1 MQPKKQLLLID
12 GTAYIYRAFHAIPH
26 LSNSKGLP
34 TNAVYGFARMLL
46 KVIKD
51 FKTDHIAV
59 AFDVKGPSFRHKM
72 YEEYKAHRPEMP
84 DSLKPQIP
92 YIKELVRALN
102 LPVLELEGYEADD
115 VIGTISRQMKEK
127 DVEVIIIAAD
137 KDMLQLIDDNTTIV
151 DTMKGKRFG
160 IKEVMERFGTKPE
173 QIVEIM
179 GLAGDASDNIPGVK
193 GIGEKTAVKL
203 IKEFGTIENLL
214 QNIDKVREKGI
225 REKLEKYAE
234 DARLSRMLA
243 TIDTNAP
250 VDYRFEDL
258 VVKSP
263 DYQRLKE
270 LLKEMEFTK
279 LLNEIIPE
287 GQSDIKGEYTCVT
300 DIDKL
305 RDLTAKL
312 KESKEA
318 AIVIKKQDSAIFGEL
333 TGLAVCIK
341 PGQAFYIPTGHRYLG
356 APSQIDRAFAT
367 QAIKP
372 IIEDEGI
379 KKISHDIKAVHI
391 FFKQRNIQ
399 MRGAIFDT
407 GIASYLLNP
416 SRSNYNIE
424 DIAHEQ
430 IGHKMAQFKT
440 AAPDRGIQGQAFE
453 DVDINTACSR
463 ACAEADAIFQI
474 SGKLLPQLEG
484 DCLLSLFNE
493 IEIPLAGVLAE
504 MELNGIKVDRG
515 YFLNL
520 SKELEV
526 RIENIRNR
534 IYVIADVEFNINSPK
549 QLASVLFEKL
559 KLKPVK
565 KTKTGFSTD
574 EDVLKA
580 LAAGHELP
588 AEILN
593 FRQLSKLKSTYVDAI
608 LGLINPATQRIHTS
622 FNQTV
627 TATGRLSSSEPNLQ
641 NIPIRTELGK
651 RIRRGF
657 IADKGFLFLS
667 ADYSQIELRIVAHL
681 SGDPLLVEAFKKDE
695 DVHTRTASEVF
706 GIMPGLV
713 TEEMRRRAKAI
724 NFGIIYGMGAYG
736 LAAELG
742 ISQDE
747 ARGYID
753 NYFLHYK
760 GVKAFIDKI
769 ISEAAAAGYVTTL
782 FGRRRHIPELRSES
796 EQIRRMGERM
806 AINTPVQGTAADIIK
821 IAMINI
827 SKRLKDRGLRSRM
840 LLQIHDELVFESP
853 DEEIELLKKFVREDM
868 ETAANLS
875 VPVKVDIQIGA
886 NWGEL

>member
-1 MQPKKQLLLID
+1 
-12 GTAYIYRAFHAIPH
+12 
-26 LSNSKGLP
+26 
-34 TNAVYGFARMLL
+34 
-46 KVIKD
+46 
-51 FKTDHIAV
+51 
-59 AFDVKGPSFRHKM
+59 
-72 YEEYKAHRPEMP
+72 
-84 DSLKPQIP
+84 
-92 YIKELVRALN
+92 
-102 LPVLELEGYEADD
+102 
-115 VIGTISRQMKEK
+115 
-127 DVEVIIIAAD
+127 
-137 KDMLQLIDDNTTIV
+137 MLQLIDDNTTIV
-151 DTMKGKRFG
+151 DTMKDRIFG

-214 QNIDKVREKGI
+214 QNIERVKEKGI

-279 LLNEIIPE
+279 LLNEIIPDE
-287 GQSDIKGEYTCVT
+287 RPDIKGEYTCVT

-305 RDLTAKL
+305 KDLITKV
-312 KESKEA
+312 KEAGEA
-318 AIVIKKQDSAIFGEL
+318 AIVIKKQDSAMLGEL

-341 PGQAFYIPTGHRYLG
+341 QGQAFYIPTGHRYLG
-356 APSQIDRAFAT
+356 APSQIDRTFIT

-379 KKISHDIKAVHI
+379 KKISHNIKAVHI
-391 FFKQRNIQ
+391 FFKQCNIQ
-399 MRGAIFDT
+399 MSGAIFDT

-416 SRSNYNIE
+416 SMSNYNIE
-424 DIAHEQ
+424 DIAHEHL
-430 IGHKMAQFKT
+430 GHKMAQFE
-440 AAPDRGIQGQAFE
+440 AAAFE
-453 DVDINTACSR
+453 DIDINTACNK

-474 SGKLLPQLEG
+474 SGKLLPQLESDG
-484 DCLLSLFNE
+484 LLSLFNE
-493 IEIPLAGVLAE
+493 IEIPLTGVLAE
-504 MELNGIKVDRG
+504 MELNGIKIDRD

-520 SKELEV
+520 SKELEG
-526 RIENIRNR
+526 RIEDIRNK
-534 IYVIADVEFNINSPK
+534 IYAISGAEFNINSPK
-549 QLASVLFEKL
+549 QLSSLLFEKL

-574 EDVLKA
+574 VDVLKT

-588 AEILN
+588 VEILN

-608 LGLINPATQRIHTS
+608 LCLINPATERVHTT

-627 TATGRLSSSEPNLQ
+627 TVTGRLSSSEPNLQ

-651 RIRRGF
+651 RVRRGF

-681 SGDPLLVEAFKKDE
+681 SRDPLLIEAFKKDE
-695 DVHTRTASEVF
+695 DVHTKTASEVF
-706 GIMPGLV
+706 GIMPALV

-736 LAAELG
+736 LSTELG
-742 ISQDE
+742 ISLDE
-747 ARGYID
+747 AVGYID
-753 NYFLHYK
+753 DYFLHYK
-760 GVKAFIDKI
+760 GVKAFIDKTI
-769 ISEAAAAGYVTTL
+769 NEAKGKGYVTTL
-782 FGRRRHIPELRSES
+782 FGRRRHIPEMRS
-796 EQIRRMGERM
+796 
-806 AINTPVQGTAADIIK
+806 
-821 IAMINI
+821 
-827 SKRLKDRGLRSRM
+827 
-840 LLQIHDELVFESP
+840 
-853 DEEIELLKKFVREDM
+853 
-868 ETAANLS
+868 
-875 VPVKVDIQIGA
+875 
-886 NWGEL
+886 

>member
-1 MQPKKQLLLID
+1 
-12 GTAYIYRAFHAIPH
+12 
-26 LSNSKGLP
+26 
-34 TNAVYGFARMLL
+34 MLL

-51 FKTDHIAV
+51 FKTDHMAV

-115 VIGTISRQMKEK
+115 IIGTISKHMKEK

-137 KDMLQLIDDNTTIV
+137 KDMLQLIDENTTIV
-151 DTMKGKRFG
+151 DTMKGKGFG
-160 IKEVMERFGTKPE
+160 IKEVTERFGTTPDR
-173 QIVEIM
+173 IVEIM

-214 QNIDKVREKGI
+214 QNIDKVKEKGI
-225 REKLEKYAE
+225 REKLREHAE
-234 DARLSRMLA
+234 DARLSRTLA
-243 TIDTNAP
+243 VIDKNAP
-250 VDYRFEDL
+250 VDYKFEDL
-258 VVKSP
+258 AVQAP
-263 DYQRLKE
+263 DYPRLKE

-279 LLNEIIPE
+279 LLNEIIPDE
-287 GQSDIKGEYTCVT
+287 QPDIKGEYSSVT

-305 RDLTAKL
+305 KDLLTKV
-312 KESKEA
+312 KEAGEA
-318 AIVIKKQDSAIFGEL
+318 AIVIKKQGNAIFGEL

-341 PGQAFYIPTGHRYLG
+341 PGQAPDRDIQGQAFYIPTGHRYLG
-356 APSQIDRAFAT
+356 APLQIDRAFVT

-379 KKISHDIKAVHI
+379 KKISHDIKALHI
-391 FFKQRNIQ
+391 FFKRHNIQ
-399 MRGAIFDT
+399 MRGANFDT
-407 GIASYLLNP
+407 SIASYLLNP

-424 DIAHEQ
+424 DIAYEHL
-430 IGHKMAQFKT
+430 GHKMATFKT
-440 AAPDRGIQGQAFE
+440 MAFE
-453 DVDINTACSR
+453 DVDVNAACDR
-463 ACAEADAIFQI
+463 ACAEADSIFQI

-484 DCLLSLFNE
+484 DGLLNLFNE

-504 MELNGIKVDRG
+504 MELNGIKVDRD
-515 YFLNL
+515 YLVNL
-520 SKELEV
+520 SKELEG

-534 IYVIADVEFNINSPK
+534 IYAIAGVEFNINSPK

-565 KTKTGFSTD
+565 KTKKGFSTD
-574 EDVLKA
+574 EDVLKT

-593 FRQLSKLKSTYVDAI
+593 FRQLSKLKSTYVDSI
-608 LGLINPATQRIHTS
+608 LGLINPVTTRVHTS

-641 NIPIRTELGK
+641 NIPIRTEFGN
-651 RIRRGF
+651 RIRQAFVTDRGW
-657 IADKGFLFLS
+657 LLLS

-681 SGDPLLVEAFKKDE
+681 SQDPLLIKAFKEDK
-695 DVHTRTASEVF
+695 DVHTTTAAEIF
-706 GIMPGLV
+706 GLMPGLV
-713 TEEMRRRAKAI
+713 TEDMRRRAKAI
-724 NFGIIYGMGAYG
+724 NFGIIYGMGPYG
-736 LAAELG
+736 LSAELG

-753 NYFLHYK
+753 EYFMHYK
-760 GVKAFIDKI
+760 GIKAFIDKGI
-769 ISEAAAAGYVTTL
+769 GEAVEKGYVTTL
-782 FGRRRHIPELRSES
+782 FGRRRHIPEIKSES
-796 EQIRRMGERM
+796 EQVRRLGERI
-806 AINTPVQGTAADIIK
+806 AINTSIQGTAADMIK

-827 SKRLKDRGLRSRM
+827 SRKLKGNNYRSKM
-840 LLQIHDELVFESP
+840 LLQIHDELIFEAP
-853 DEEIELLKKFVREDM
+853 EAEIELLKGLVKKEM
-868 ETAANLS
+868 ETAATLC
-875 VPVKVDIQIGA
+875 VPVKVNIGIG
-886 NWGEL
+886 NTWGELS

>member
-102 LPVLELEGYEADD
+102 MPVLELEGYEADD
-115 VIGTISRQMKEK
+115 IIGTISRQMKEK
-127 DVEVIIIAAD
+127 GVEVIIIAAD
-137 KDMLQLIDDNTTIV
+137 KDMLQLIDENTAIV
-151 DTMKGKRFG
+151 DTMKDKRFG
-160 IKEVMERFGTKPE
+160 IKEVAERFGARPE

-179 GLAGDASDNIPGVK
+179 GLSGDASDNIPGVK

-214 QNIDKVREKGI
+214 SNIDKVKEKGI
-225 REKLEKYAE
+225 REKLKEHAE
-234 DARLSRMLA
+234 DARLSRALA
-243 TIDTNAP
+243 VIDKNAP

-258 VVKSP
+258 AVKSP

-279 LLNEIIPE
+279 LLNELIPDAL
-287 GQSDIKGEYTCVT
+287 GQSDIKGEYICVT
-300 DIDKL
+300 DMDKL
-305 RDLTAKL
+305 KDLISRV

-318 AIVIKKQDSAIFGEL
+318 AIVVKRQGSAIFGEL
-333 TGLAVCIK
+333 AGIAICIK

-356 APSQIDRAFAT
+356 APSQIDTGSVT

-379 KKISHDIKAVHI
+379 KKISHDIKAAHI
-391 FFKQRNIQ
+391 FFRQHNIQ
-399 MRGAIFDT
+399 MQGAIFDT
-407 GIASYLLNP
+407 GIAAYLLNP
-416 SRSNYNIE
+416 SRSNYDIE
-424 DIAHEQ
+424 DIAHEYL
-430 IGHKMAQFKT
+430 GHKIAQFKE
-440 AAPDRGIQGQAFE
+440 AAFE
-453 DVDINTACSR
+453 DADIDTACGR

-474 SGKLLPQLEG
+474 SGKLLPQLES

-493 IEIPLAGVLAE
+493 IEIPLAGVLSE
-504 MELNGIKVDRG
+504 MELNGIKIDRG

-520 SKELEV
+520 SKELDAG
-526 RIENIRNR
+526 IGDIRKR
-534 IYVIADVEFNINSPK
+534 IYSIAGVEFNINSPK

-559 KLKPVK
+559 KLRPVK

-574 EDVLKA
+574 EDVLKT

-608 LGLINPATQRIHTS
+608 LGLINPVTERVHTT

-641 NIPIRTELGK
+641 NIPIRTEIGK

-667 ADYSQIELRIVAHL
+667 ADYSQIELRIVAHM
-681 SGDPLLVEAFKKDE
+681 SGDPLLMEAFKKDE

-713 TEEMRRRAKAI
+713 TEDMRRRAKAI

-753 NYFLHYK
+753 DYFLHYK
-760 GVKAFIDKI
+760 DVKLFIDKTI
-769 ISEAAAAGYVTTL
+769 NEAKEKGYVTTL
-782 FGRRRHIPELRSES
+782 FGRRRHIYEIRSES
-796 EQIRRMGERM
+796 EQIRRLGERM

-827 SKRLKDRGLRSRM
+827 SRRLKECGLRSRM
-840 LLQIHDELVFESP
+840 LLQIHDELIFESP
-853 DEEIELLKKFVREDM
+853 DEETGLLNKLVREEM

>member
-1 MQPKKQLLLID
+1 
-12 GTAYIYRAFHAIPH
+12 
-26 LSNSKGLP
+26 
-34 TNAVYGFARMLL
+34 
-46 KVIKD
+46 
-51 FKTDHIAV
+51 
-59 AFDVKGPSFRHKM
+59 
-72 YEEYKAHRPEMP
+72 
-84 DSLKPQIP
+84 
-92 YIKELVRALN
+92 
-102 LPVLELEGYEADD
+102 
-115 VIGTISRQMKEK
+115 MKEK

-137 KDMLQLIDDNTTIV
+137 KDMLQLIDENTTIV
-151 DTMKGKRFG
+151 DTMKDKKFG

-179 GLAGDASDNIPGVK
+179 GLAGDSSDNIPGVK

-214 QNIDKVREKGI
+214 LNIDKVREKGL
-225 REKLEKYAE
+225 REKLGEYAE
-234 DARLSRMLA
+234 DARLSRALA
-243 TIDTNAP
+243 VIDKNAP

-258 VVKSP
+258 AVQAP

-279 LLNEIIPE
+279 LLNELIPDE
-287 GQSDIKGEYTCVT
+287 RSDIKGEYTCVT

-305 RDLTAKL
+305 KDLTAKV
-312 KESKEA
+312 KEAGEA
-318 AIVIKKQDSAIFGEL
+318 AIVIKKQGGAIFGEL

-356 APSQIDRAFAT
+356 APSQIDRRLIT

-391 FFKQRNIQ
+391 FFKQQSIQ

-407 GIASYLLNP
+407 SIASYLLNP

-440 AAPDRGIQGQAFE
+440 AAFE
-453 DVDINTACSR
+453 DVDIDTACSR

-474 SGKLLPQLEG
+474 SVKLLPQLEG

-493 IEIPLAGVLAE
+493 IEIPLAGVLSE
-504 MELNGIKVDRG
+504 MELNGIKVDKG

-520 SKELEV
+520 SKELEG

-534 IYVIADVEFNINSPK
+534 IYSIAGVEFNINSPK

-559 KLKPVK
+559 KLRPVK

-574 EDVLKA
+574 EDVLKT

-593 FRQLSKLKSTYVDAI
+593 FRHLSKLKSTYVDAI
-608 LGLINPATQRIHTS
+608 LGLINPATERVHTT

-681 SGDPLLVEAFKKDE
+681 SGDPLLMEAFKKDE

-713 TEEMRRRAKAI
+713 TEDMRRRAKAI

-753 NYFLHYK
+753 DYFLHYK
-760 GVKAFIDKI
+760 DVKLFIDKTI
-769 ISEAAAAGYVTTL
+769 NEAKEKGYVTTL

-796 EQIRRMGERM
+796 EQIRRLGERM

-827 SKRLKDRGLRSRM
+827 SKGLKECGLRSRM

-853 DEEIELLKKFVREDM
+853 DEEIELLKKFVREEMD
-868 ETAANLS
+868 TAASPFIPLYEGDRGRL
-875 VPVKVDIQIGA
+875 PLKVDIQIGV